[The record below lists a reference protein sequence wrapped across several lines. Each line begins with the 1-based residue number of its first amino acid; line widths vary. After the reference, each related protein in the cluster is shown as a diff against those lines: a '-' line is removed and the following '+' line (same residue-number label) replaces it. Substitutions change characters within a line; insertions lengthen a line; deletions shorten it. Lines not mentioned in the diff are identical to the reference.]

1 MSNMSEIAMSQ
12 NPLPSPI
19 DVSQPF
25 KITLAE
31 RMSRL
36 PAYLFA
42 KINSAL
48 YQKRRAG
55 EDVID
60 LGMGNPSEPPH
71 DSVIDKLI
79 EAARDPRNHGYS
91 QSIGILNLRR
101 EVAGKY
107 LRRHG
112 VRLDPEKEVVV
123 CLGSKEGFSHMCLAL
138 MGPGDTAIVPAP
150 YFPAHVYAVALASGN
165 CITLDVAD
173 SDKFLSNVAY
183 TCQHLHP
190 RPKLLIVNYPH
201 NPSGATVDP
210 QFFVEVVKLAKRY
223 GFMVISDSAYADVA
237 FDGYVPPSFL
247 SAPGASEVGV
257 EFTTMSK
264 GYNMAG
270 WRVGYACGNAE
281 MVKALATIKAY
292 YDYGMFQAVQIAAI
306 MALRNTEAAVES
318 QAKLYQRRRD
328 VLVEG
333 LRRIG
338 WTVTPPRAGM
348 FVWAKIP
355 EQYLKNMDTLQFAMK
370 LLEEGGVA
378 VSPGT
383 GFGPAGEGYLRMAL
397 VENENRL
404 RQAVRQMGRC
414 LLGNEAKPA
423 PSEATKVEAA
433 SPPTSQPATN

>member
-1 MSNMSEIAMSQ
+1 MTTPSNSKPAGNE
-12 NPLPSPI
+12 
-19 DVSQPF
+19 PF
-25 KITLAE
+25 KITPAE

-36 PAYLFA
+36 PTYLFA
-42 KINSAL
+42 RINSVL

-71 DSVIDKLI
+71 ELVIEKLV
-79 EAARDPRNHGYS
+79 EAARNPLNHGYS

-107 LRRHG
+107 LRKHG

-138 MGPGDTAIVPAP
+138 MGPGDTALVPAP
-150 YFPAHVYAVALASGN
+150 YFPAHVFAVALASGN
-165 CITLDVAD
+165 CITLEVAD
-173 SDKFLSNVAY
+173 SEKFLANIEYS
-183 TCQHLHP
+183 CKHLHP
-190 RPKLLIVNYPH
+190 RPKLLIINYPH
-201 NPSGATVDP
+201 NPSGVTVDP
-210 QFFVEVVKLAKRY
+210 QFFVEVVKLAKKY

-237 FDGYVPPSFL
+237 FDGYQPPSFL
-247 SAPGASEVGV
+247 AAPGAIDVGV

-270 WRVGYACGNAE
+270 WRVGYACGNQE
-281 MVKALATIKAY
+281 MLKALATIKAY
-292 YDYGMFQAVQIAAI
+292 YDYGMFQAIQIAAI

-328 VLVEG
+328 VLCEG

-338 WTVTPPRAGM
+338 WDPTPPRAGM

-355 EQYLKNMDTLQFAMK
+355 EKYLTNMDTLQFAMK

-378 VSPGT
+378 ASPGT
-383 GFGPAGEGYLRMAL
+383 GFGPAGEGYLRLAL

-404 RQAVRQMGRC
+404 RQAVRQIGRC
-414 LLGNEAKPA
+414 LEADSKGSA
-423 PSEATKVEAA
+423 VAKTVVENGDAVADSGKSASAT
-433 SPPTSQPATN
+433 